1 MNAKKLLVLFSLLLF
16 IALIGNQISNTS
28 SEHVSAQ
35 IPPVDNSTN
44 TDSMSL
50 PDLFTK
56 VEKSVVQVTEQDN
69 SNELGSRLGS
79 GFVYDKDGHVIT
91 NYHVVVPGSNNNDE
105 LQVSFLDGN
114 VYSAELVGF
123 DQFAD
128 LAVIKVKNITS
139 DKLTPLPL
147 ANSTNL
153 RIGETVVAIGNP
165 FGLSGSM
172 TVGIVSGLGRLLPSN
187 ENGENLG
194 TTSSFSIPNIIQ
206 TDAAIN
212 PGNSGGPL
220 IDTQGRVI
228 GINTAIFSNTGVYS
242 GVGFAI
248 PSNTISKV
256 AQSLIQT
263 GSYRHP
269 YIGIIGLSLTPD
281 LAKQI
286 GLIQTKG
293 FLVTSLTKGS
303 PAEEADLRAGTTT
316 KTLNGRDFDVGG
328 DIILKIDNR
337 DVTKIDDILAY
348 LESQKHVG
356 DKIHLTILRDNT
368 IRELDLVLGE
378 RPSPDKI
385 DSSLNDFPNRLP
397 PPQNGNGN
405 SPEELYDECVRV
417 AGKSFCDF
425 LFRK

>member
-1 MNAKKLLVLFSLLLF
+1 MKKLLVLFSLLVF

-69 SNELGSRLGS
+69 SNVLGSRLGS

-187 ENGENLG
+187 ENGEDLG
-194 TTSSFSIPNIIQ
+194 TTSSFPIPNIIQ

-220 IDTQGRVI
+220 IDTQGRAI
-228 GINTAIFSNTGVYS
+228 GINTAIFSNTGAYS

-256 AQSLIQT
+256 VQSLIQT

-286 GLIQTKG
+286 G
-293 FLVTSLTKGS
+293 
-303 PAEEADLRAGTTT
+303 
-316 KTLNGRDFDVGG
+316 
-328 DIILKIDNR
+328 
-337 DVTKIDDILAY
+337 
-348 LESQKHVG
+348 
-356 DKIHLTILRDNT
+356 
-368 IRELDLVLGE
+368 
-378 RPSPDKI
+378 
-385 DSSLNDFPNRLP
+385 
-397 PPQNGNGN
+397 
-405 SPEELYDECVRV
+405 
-417 AGKSFCDF
+417 
-425 LFRK
+425 

>member
-1 MNAKKLLVLFSLLLF
+1 MNAKNLLVLFSLLLF
-16 IALIGNQISNTS
+16 IALIGNQISNTFS
-28 SEHVSAQ
+28 DHVSAQ
-35 IPPVDNSTN
+35 IPPVENSTN

-114 VYSAELVGF
+114 VYSADLVGF

-303 PAEEADLRAGTTT
+303 PADEADLRAGTTT

-356 DKIHLTILRDNT
+356 DKVHLTILRDNT

-385 DSSLNDFPNRLP
+385 DSSLNDFPDRLT